1 MAIIRLMIRIEHRK
15 EARIPAKKLPYK
27 YHEFTV
33 SLDNGKTE
41 SVKCIDISASG
52 LSFLSNLPPENY
64 PPGTQIEL
72 YIDGGRQPLHG
83 IIISSETTKQGIRE
97 SIHFQQDE
105 QYNDYITSFNIIVSR
120 IIK

>member
-1 MAIIRLMIRIEHRK
+1 MIRIEHRK
-15 EARIPAKKLPYK
+15 EDRIPAKKLPYK

-33 SLDNGKTE
+33 LLENGNKE
-41 SVKCIDISASG
+41 SVKCVDISANG
-52 LSFLSNLPPENY
+52 LSFLSNLPPGDY

-72 YIDGGRQPLHG
+72 YIDGGKQPLHG

-97 SIHFQQDE
+97 SVRFQHDD
-105 QYNDYITSFNIIVSR
+105 QYTDYLTNFNIVVSR